1 MSFECCVFM
10 DCFEDTEGVVSIH
23 VDSFADINENIKQ
36 CKNMTV
42 LERMSGKKQK
52 KELVIHPCVTTEK
65 GFWVFLERLL
75 KNNPKI
81 DIKVLVTEG
90 LPKIFQNRCKIIK
103 KEAETYQDNNNKINT
118 RWKINKYI
126 RSKANESYIMAFVT
140 SEKYKF
146 LLCK

>member
-52 KELVIHPCVTTEK
+52 
-65 GFWVFLERLL
+65 
-75 KNNPKI
+75 
-81 DIKVLVTEG
+81 
-90 LPKIFQNRCKIIK
+90 
-103 KEAETYQDNNNKINT
+103 
-118 RWKINKYI
+118 
-126 RSKANESYIMAFVT
+126 
-140 SEKYKF
+140 
-146 LLCK
+146 